1 MRVRTAC
8 AALAAAI
15 VVATQTGAAIAA
27 GPQQR
32 ANCTVREGVE
42 FHRMKNYG
50 KALECWEENARLGS
64 SAAQYNIA
72 RMYALGE
79 GVPHSKVN
87 AYKWMAIAAKAGR
100 PEATKAL
107 DQIKATMT
115 PVELEEAQR
124 RIQEFYTSGR
134 R

>member
-1 MRVRTAC
+1 MFVRSAVT
-8 AALAAAI
+8 ALAAA
-15 VVATQTGAAIAA
+15 AMLAGLAGAASAA
-27 GPQQR
+27 GPQQK

-50 KALECWEENARLGS
+50 KALECWEENARHGS

-107 DQIKATMT
+107 DQLKAKMT